1 MKIFKKLFRLLS
13 KAERKKALILLG
25 LIFVT
30 TLIDLVGIASIMP
43 FIAVLGNPELVETN
57 EFLNWA
63 YHFTKDFG
71 VKNVTDF
78 LFFLG
83 IIVFLLLLIS
93 LIFKS
98 ATTYMQL
105 RFTLMREYSI
115 GKKLIE
121 NHLKQ
126 TYSWFLDQNSSN
138 ISKKI
143 FSEVSQVID
152 KGLSPMMTIIT
163 QGAVIIGIIILL
175 IFIDLNLVIIIG
187 STLVLFYLL
196 IFKKINNYLNK
207 IGGERSELNKKR
219 FKAISEVFG
228 AIKEVKLGGIE
239 KVYVDQFSILSYEY
253 AKNQS
258 SSQIISQLPR
268 FGLEAIAF
276 GGIIIIMLALMKQG
290 KNFVDVM
297 PIIALYAFAG
307 YRLMPAIQQVYSA
320 STQLKYA
327 EASINAL
334 YNDIFSCDL
343 KNLRENKTN
352 KLKLT
357 KKISLNGI
365 NYCYPNSSKIILED
379 ISLEIKAKS
388 KVGIIGCTGSGKTT
402 LVDIILGLLETQ
414 KGTLKIDGSIIN
426 DKNLRCWQNSIGYVP
441 QQIYLSDDTIAANIA
456 FGSDPL
462 DVDNSIV
469 EHVSKL
475 ANLHKFVINEL
486 PEKYNTNVGERG
498 VKLSGGQRQ
507 RIGIARA
514 LYKNPQVLILDE
526 ATSALDNSTEK
537 IVMDAINNFSKD
549 LTIIIIAHRLGTLKG
564 CDVIFLL
571 DKGKL
576 VNKGNFKKIVKQ
588 EPYFKINTN

>member
-13 KAERKKALILLG
+13 KAEQKKALILLG

-152 KGLSPMMTIIT
+152 RGLSPMMTLIT
-163 QGAVIIGIIILL
+163 QGTVIIGIITLL

-207 IGGERSELNKKR
+207 IGGERSELNEKR

-239 KVYVDQFSILSYEY
+239 KLYVDQFSILSYEY

-276 GGIIIIMLALMKQG
+276 GGIIIIMLVLMKQG

-307 YRLMPAIQQVYSA
+307 YRLMPALQQVYSA

>member
-13 KAERKKALILLG
+13 KAEQKKALILLG

-152 KGLSPMMTIIT
+152 RGLSPMMTLIT
-163 QGAVIIGIIILL
+163 QGTVVIGIITLL

-239 KVYVDQFSILSYEY
+239 KLYVDQFSILSYEY

-307 YRLMPAIQQVYSA
+307 YRLMPALQQVYSA